1 MSMQPMR
8 SRKQRHPAGHRGE
21 IHRGGQ
27 DDSVCL
33 DQLFIHGV
41 QAVVREGAGVG
52 FGAAEAAGAGG
63 ELVANVEDVKFHPF
77 LGKDLSHGVQCQ
89 AGVAL
94 GPGAAVDTN
103 DFHSGSPL

>member
-8 SRKQRHPAGHRGE
+8 SRKQRIPLVTEAKYTG
-21 IHRGGQ
+21 GGQ
-27 DDSVCL
+27 DDPVRL
-33 DQLFIHGV
+33 DELIIHGI

-94 GPGAAVDTN
+94 ARGCR
-103 DFHSGSPL
+103 